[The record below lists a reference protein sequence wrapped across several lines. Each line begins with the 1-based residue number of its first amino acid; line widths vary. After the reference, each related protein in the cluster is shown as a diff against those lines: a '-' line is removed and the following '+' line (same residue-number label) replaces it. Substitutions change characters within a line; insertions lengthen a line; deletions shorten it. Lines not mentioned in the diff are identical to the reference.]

1 MENWGEQTRLV
12 FRLAVGLYLIYLA
25 YQLISAQ
32 LGGGTDMPDLVAY
45 GGGGILGL
53 AGAAFC
59 GFSLVRYVKH
69 CRASREKKADPPVPG
84 DEP

>member
-1 MENWGEQTRLV
+1 MNNWGEQTRLV

-45 GGGGILGL
+45 GGGGVLGL
-53 AGAAFC
+53 GGAAFC
-59 GFSLVRYVKH
+59 LFSLVRYFRQR
-69 CRASREKKADPPVPG
+69 RATQEKDREPRMED
-84 DEP
+84 DL